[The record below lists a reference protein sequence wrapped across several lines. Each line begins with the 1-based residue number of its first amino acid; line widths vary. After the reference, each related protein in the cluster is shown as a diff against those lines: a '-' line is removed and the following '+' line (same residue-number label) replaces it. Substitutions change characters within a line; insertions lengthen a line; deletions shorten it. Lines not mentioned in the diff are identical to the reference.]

1 MRALIVTDDP
11 LSASAI
17 RRCMRGAAFQD
28 VVDRYVDARRPCGTA
43 VAELAPELVIVDETR
58 APENALARIAEVRA
72 ALRDAKIVLL
82 ATRMDPASLSRA
94 TFAGADAAISKTP
107 SALSLGALLREVA
120 AGNVFHSFG
129 PARHAAVPERSS
141 GLTIRELE
149 ILRLV
154 AAGASNSVIGR
165 QLWITEQTVKFHL
178 SNVYRKL
185 GVANRTQASRYA
197 YEHGLLELATPAS
210 TNGGVSVAA

>member
-1 MRALIVTDDP
+1 MMRALIVTDDP

-28 VVDRYVDARRPCGTA
+28 VANRYVDASRPCGAA
-43 VAELAPELVIVDETR
+43 VAELAPDIVIVDETPS
-58 APENALARIAEVRA
+58 PENAIARIAEVRA
-72 ALRDAKIVLL
+72 SLRDAKIVLL
-82 ATRMDPASLSRA
+82 SSDMDPAWLSKA
-94 TFAGADAAISKTP
+94 TFAGADAAIRKTP
-107 SALSLGALLREVA
+107 TALSLGALLREVA
-120 AGNVFHSFG
+120 AGNVFHAFA
-129 PARHAAVPERSS
+129 PTRVAAAPERST

-149 ILRLV
+149 ILQLV
-154 AAGASNSVIGR
+154 AAGASNSLIGR

-197 YEHGLLELATPAS
+197 YVHGLLETSSP
-210 TNGGVSVAA
+210 TGVAA